1 MKKLFKILPDNAVK
15 TKTLHVRI
23 LVSDSEIITDL
34 AKARNLSVCE
44 YMRRTALGRRTDI
57 CYESQVVLALTEVVE
72 AFKILHLA
80 VVEHGLQPT
89 EHEWDPVLDEAV
101 AAMQRISK

>member
-15 TKTLHVRI
+15 TKILHIRI
-23 LVSDSEIITDL
+23 LVSDSEIITGL
-34 AKARNLSVCE
+34 AKARNISVCE

-72 AFKILHLA
+72 AFKMLHLA
-80 VVEHGLQPT
+80 VVEHGLLPT

>member
-44 YMRRTALGRRTDI
+44 YMRRTALGRRADV
-57 CYESQVVLALTEVVE
+57 CYESQMVLALTDVVE
-72 AFKILHLA
+72 AFKILHAA
-80 VVEHGLQPT
+80 VVEHGLLPT

>member
-44 YMRRTALGRRTDI
+44 YIRRTALGRRTDVR
-57 CYESQVVLALTEVVE
+57 YETQMVLALADVVE
-72 AFKILHLA
+72 AFKILHTA
-80 VVEHGLQPT
+80 VVEHGYLPINQ
-89 EHEWDPVLDEAV
+89 EWDPVFDEAV
-101 AAMQRISK
+101 AAMLRISK